1 MGSRMLCCTYV
12 PESSNDRAV
21 CADDLT
27 QNGTSS
33 ATQLLDGLITITDPQ
48 LFSDGSA
55 KIRNTAV
62 GAALTATGLSYSPCM
77 VVSAPAG
84 DSRERALEVVWTIT
98 AHGIV
103 CKLCK
108 HMPLG
113 FGV

>member
-1 MGSRMLCCTYV
+1 MLHICGRT
-12 PESSNDRAV
+12 SNDRAV

-27 QNGTSS
+27 QNSTSG

-62 GAALTATGLSYSPCM
+62 GAALSATGLSYSPCM

-84 DSRERALEVVWTIT
+84 TWRERTLV
-98 AHGIV
+98 IV
-103 CKLCK
+103 NGCI
-108 HMPLG
+108 P
-113 FGV
+113 